1 MTGVQTCALPILING
16 RAELNANIYDY
27 DGNALTVGLGLSI
40 AENGIDE
47 TAALKSAIAHAEAT
61 AVELDFTNGK
71 TLAQTV
77 LDVLGGVNLQ
87 LDVKVQLPE
96 GVFGIG
102 DLLSGFGIDIAD
114 ANAFELIIS
123 GGDLRLDASL
133 IAKAA
138 FDYDNP
144 NNTTVMLEVVMN
156 SDAVFGAVG
165 GEDNIVFHAGD
176 RILGI
181 YIKGSELYVDLSS
194 LTLLG
199 IELPVYYTAN
209 FNIQGFINYLLNKLI
224 GGLDSMIFGEF
235 AVNAEYSDSATK
247 MVWNK
252 VDGADAYL
260 VKVNGEKVGTVL
272 ADAEV
277 DGKYA
282 FTPAA
287 DKLTGIYTVEVVP
300 MVKKAV
306 EGSEQFNY
314 VEMGGRI
321 GKYTN
326 AFNLYTS
333 YGADGSA
340 NIAWDR
346 ISGAQFYTVK
356 VNGEKIADTDR
367 KSVV

>member
-1 MTGVQTCALPILING
+1 MAPAAAADANALDVAELIKSVAKIVRLHNTSIALEASTDAIDQLLFGMFGIHLDVLDVNGAIYLING

-165 GEDNIVFHAGD
+165 GEDNIVFHAG
-176 RILGI
+176 
-181 YIKGSELYVDLSS
+181 Y
-194 LTLLG
+194 
-199 IELPVYYTAN
+199 
-209 FNIQGFINYLLNKLI
+209 
-224 GGLDSMIFGEF
+224 
-235 AVNAEYSDSATK
+235 
-247 MVWNK
+247 
-252 VDGADAYL
+252 
-260 VKVNGEKVGTVL
+260 
-272 ADAEV
+272 
-277 DGKYA
+277 
-282 FTPAA
+282 
-287 DKLTGIYTVEVVP
+287 
-300 MVKKAV
+300 
-306 EGSEQFNY
+306 
-314 VEMGGRI
+314 
-321 GKYTN
+321 
-326 AFNLYTS
+326 
-333 YGADGSA
+333 
-340 NIAWDR
+340 
-346 ISGAQFYTVK
+346 
-356 VNGEKIADTDR
+356 
-367 KSVV
+367 